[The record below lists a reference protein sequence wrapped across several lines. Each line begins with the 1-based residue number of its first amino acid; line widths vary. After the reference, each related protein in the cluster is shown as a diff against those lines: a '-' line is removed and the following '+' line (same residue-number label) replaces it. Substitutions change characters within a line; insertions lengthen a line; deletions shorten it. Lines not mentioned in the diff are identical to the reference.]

1 MQRRFQDRV
10 GQFLRTILDDFFGG
24 PMHRLMR
31 MQEQKT
37 REELGFAADAERARN
52 LDGRQPPTKIVPPT
66 PRRSAAEERRRI
78 DERPVP

>member
-1 MQRRFQDRV
+1 MPRRFQDRV
-10 GQFLRTILDDFFGG
+10 GQFLKTFLEDYFGG

-37 REELGFAADAERARN
+37 REELGFTADVERGRN
-52 LDGRQPPTKIVPPT
+52 ADSRHSAKIVAPT

-78 DERPVP
+78 DDRPVP